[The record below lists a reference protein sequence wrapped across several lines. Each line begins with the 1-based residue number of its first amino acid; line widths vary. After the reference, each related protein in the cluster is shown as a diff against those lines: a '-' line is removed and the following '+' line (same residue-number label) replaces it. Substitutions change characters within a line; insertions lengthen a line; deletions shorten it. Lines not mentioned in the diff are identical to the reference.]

1 MTVKCS
7 DWSEV
12 KTNHRKYFLFLA
24 FSFDSSTYISGG
36 RPTINPRIDLRREK
50 DTRDLI
56 VFVYIS
62 VKAIFVVQNKTE
74 RNNVAKHSRQ
84 VKFIKI

>member
-1 MTVKCS
+1 MDALQLTLELSTV
-7 DWSEV
+7 
-12 KTNHRKYFLFLA
+12 
-24 FSFDSSTYISGG
+24 
-36 RPTINPRIDLRREK
+36 EK
-50 DTRDLI
+50 QDTRDLI

-84 VKFIKI
+84 VKFIKIYY

>member
-1 MTVKCS
+1 MKSKQIIVNIFFFSLFPLIHLPIYLVDALQLTLELSTV
-7 DWSEV
+7 
-12 KTNHRKYFLFLA
+12 
-24 FSFDSSTYISGG
+24 
-36 RPTINPRIDLRREK
+36 EK
-50 DTRDLI
+50 QDTRDLI

>member
-1 MTVKCS
+1 MDALQLTLELSTV
-7 DWSEV
+7 
-12 KTNHRKYFLFLA
+12 
-24 FSFDSSTYISGG
+24 
-36 RPTINPRIDLRREK
+36 EK
-50 DTRDLI
+50 QDTRDLI